1 MTVSD
6 TGLIS
11 RLHRDFI
18 MQERSYLKA
27 IRELRQAKTGFM
39 DQVLENQKLVEGTL
53 VALTNALEAKD
64 PYTLGH
70 SHRVSRFAEGIAL
83 SLGLSPK
90 QCETIRLAALFH
102 DIGKIGIPDSI
113 LGKKG
118 PLTEEEFA
126 QVRRHPELSVK
137 IVESVD
143 PFHLLLPAIRHHH
156 ENWDGSGYPDGLR
169 ENQIPIG
176 ACIIRVADSFDAMT
190 SNRPYRADDSPRS
203 AVTEIKAKSGTW
215 FHPDIVNQFE
225 IYCQSTSL
233 VSIRT

>member
-1 MTVSD
+1 MAVTD
-6 TGLIS
+6 TALIS
-11 RLHRDFI
+11 RLHREI
-18 MQERSYLKA
+18 IIQERSYLKA
-27 IRELRQAKTGFM
+27 IRELKQARSGYM
-39 DQVLENQKLVEGTL
+39 NQVLENQKLVEGTL

-70 SHRVSRFAEGIAL
+70 SYRVSRIAEGIAL

-102 DIGKIGIPDSI
+102 DIGKIGIPDHI

-118 PLTEEEFA
+118 PLTEDEFA

-156 ENWDGSGYPDGLR
+156 ENWDGSGYPDRLR
-169 ENQIPIG
+169 EKQIPIG
-176 ACIIRVADSFDAMT
+176 ARIIRVADSFDALT
-190 SNRPYRADDSPRS
+190 SHRPYRAGTSPLIAIS
-203 AVTEIKAKSGTW
+203 EIKAKSGTW
-215 FHPDIVNQFE
+215 FHPEIVNQLE
-225 IYCQSTSL
+225 IYYQSTSQL
-233 VSIRT
+233 SVIS